1 MRSWLLRRRHQLRA
15 LYGLPPEE
23 RLRPLLEAARSEP
36 DRPAESR
43 AGEPERARPDP
54 DRAGWLW
61 PRRQSG

>member
-23 RLRPLLEAARSEP
+23 RLRPLLEAARS
-36 DRPAESR
+36 
-43 AGEPERARPDP
+43 GPERAPEAARDAREPRPQADLK
-54 DRAGWLW
+54 GWLW

>member
-23 RLRPLLEAARSEP
+23 RLRPLLEAARGEP
-36 DRPAESR
+36 KRPEER
-43 AGEPERARPDP
+43 AADEPERARPDAG
-54 DRAGWLW
+54 RAGWLW